1 MSISV
6 QQLVQTAFQNCS
18 LIGDGE
24 SVDGTAYGTTAHD
37 GALGLLNNLLGE
49 LNNQELIASSKTAVD
64 ITTVPV
70 DLAPIGGTGDR
81 RINFSGIRFVGNG
94 WDSWPHPEGIILNR
108 NGVPDKIDGVSR
120 RIGDRWV
127 PLHSCNFQQM
137 MSRNFMQLA
146 TSWTYN
152 IVRNDSQDPSYSDV
166 YGILALDTNR
176 PTPVRIFFSE
186 KIPVVETGS
195 QDIYLSDMYFDLLL
209 NGLCVKLCIKYK
221 LTDYLPI
228 FEQQFKQAK
237 NLIKRSNATQRMIQR
252 GDLGGG
258 YNDSFYNGLGGVG
271 W

>member
-37 GALGLLNNLLGE
+37 GALGLLNNLLSE
-49 LNNQELIASSKTAVD
+49 LNSQGYIISGFSEHEFTYSKPTILRD
-64 ITTVPV
+64 K
-70 DLAPIGGTGDR
+70 
-81 RINFSGIRFVGNG
+81 
-94 WDSWPHPEGIILNR
+94 DSMFFPDEIVL
-108 NGVPDKIDGVSR
+108 GVTPPKLEGVSR
-120 RIGDRWV
+120 KIGERWL
-127 PLHSCNFQQM
+127 PLHSCNRQQM
-137 MSRNFMQLA
+137 AQRNTMQLP
-146 TSWTYN
+146 TSWTYEITKTSRIYN
-152 IVRNDSQDPSYSDV
+152 SQQV
-166 YGILALDTNR
+166 FIEYGLLILDTNK
-176 PTPVRIFFSE
+176 PTQV
-186 KIPVVETGS
+186 KIWYMQPIKAELTDS
-195 QDIYLSDMYFDLLL
+195 TLFLSDIYFDLLL
-209 NGLCVKLCIKYK
+209 NGLCVKLCVKYK

-237 NLIKRSNATQRMIQR
+237 NLIKRSNATQRMLQR

>member
-37 GALGLLNNLLGE
+37 GALGLLNNLLSE
-49 LNNQELIASSKTAVD
+49 LNNQGFIASSFDTAEFTISRTILLRVD
-64 ITTVPV
+64 EFYP
-70 DLAPIGGTGDR
+70 LRGDDVR
-81 RINFSGIRFVGNG
+81 LESGIF
-94 WDSWPHPEGIILNR
+94 GIPAK
-108 NGVPDKIDGVSR
+108 VPDRLEGVSR
-120 RIGDRWV
+120 KIGDRWL
-127 PLHSCNFQQM
+127 PLHSCNPQQM
-137 MSRNFMQLA
+137 ATRNLMQLP
-146 TSWTYN
+146 TSWCYELRAYQSREPKIQTGGFLT
-152 IVRNDSQDPSYSDV
+152 VDSNKPTQVKIWFRRPFQDLSTFDDSIHV
-166 YGILALDTNR
+166 
-176 PTPVRIFFSE
+176 SE
-186 KIPVVETGS
+186 
-195 QDIYLSDMYFDLLL
+195 MYFDLLL
-209 NGLCVKLCIKYK
+209 NGLCVKLCVKYK

-258 YNDSFYNGLGGVG
+258 YDDSFYNGLGGVG

>member
-37 GALGLLNNLLGE
+37 GALGLLNNLLSE
-49 LNNQELIASSKTAVD
+49 LNNQGFIASTQMYQEAMAVPFGD
-64 ITTVPV
+64 IHLNGLGVGVTIIGSSGNPYPEVGYI
-70 DLAPIGGTGDR
+70 LCEFGAP
-81 RINFSGIRFVGNG
+81 
-94 WDSWPHPEGIILNR
+94 EKLN
-108 NGVPDKIDGVSR
+108 GVSR
-120 RIGDRWV
+120 KIGDRWL
-127 PLHSCNFQQM
+127 PLASCNIQQM
-137 MSRNFMQLA
+137 MTRTMKSLA
-146 TSWTYN
+146 TSWTYDLREADYPN
-152 IVRNDSQDPSYSDV
+152 HNDAEM
-166 YGILALDTNR
+166 YGRISLDTHR
-176 PTPVRIFFSE
+176 PTQIRFFYNS
-186 KIPVVETGS
+186 KIRVQNLPNEVL
-195 QDIYLSDMYFDLLL
+195 QLSDIYFDLLL
-209 NGLCVKLCIKYK
+209 NGLCVKLCVKYK

-237 NLIKRSNATQRMIQR
+237 NLIKRSNATQRMLQR

>member
-37 GALGLLNNLLGE
+37 GALGLLNNLLSE
-49 LNNQELIASSKTAVD
+49 LNNQGYIVSSFSEHQFTYSGP
-64 ITTVPV
+64 TVLVGQTRPSSDRV
-70 DLAPIGGTGDR
+70 IFLGDGR
-81 RINFSGIRFVGNG
+81 LPS
-94 WDSWPHPEGIILNR
+94 
-108 NGVPDKIDGVSR
+108 KIEGVSR
-120 RIGDRWV
+120 QVGSRWL
-127 PLHSCNFQQM
+127 PLHSCDRQTM
-137 MSRNFMQLA
+137 DMRTKMQLP
-146 TSWTYN
+146 TSWTYEL
-152 IVRNDSQDPSYSDV
+152 SHES
-166 YGILALDTNR
+166 GILFLDTNR
-176 PTPVRIFFSE
+176 PTVVKFWFKDPIENVDVDIATIRLSE
-186 KIPVVETGS
+186 I
-195 QDIYLSDMYFDLLL
+195 YFDLLL
-209 NGLCVKLCIKYK
+209 NGLCVKLCVKYK

>member
-37 GALGLLNNLLGE
+37 GALGLLNNLLSE
-49 LNNQELIASSKTAVD
+49 LNNQGYLVSSFNERTF
-64 ITTVPV
+64 TYSRPT
-70 DLAPIGGTGDR
+70 PIVGQDGPSTGVT
-81 RINFSGIRFVGNG
+81 IFVGKENL
-94 WDSWPHPEGIILNR
+94 PTRIE
-108 NGVPDKIDGVSR
+108 GVSR
-120 RIGDRWV
+120 KVGSRWL
-127 PLHSCNFQQM
+127 PLYSCNRQQM
-137 MSRNFMQLA
+137 DSRTKMQLP
-146 TSWTYN
+146 TSWTYEL
-152 IVRNDSQDPSYSDV
+152 VGDSGLLV
-166 YGILALDTNR
+166 LDTDR
-176 PTPVRIFFSE
+176 PTVIKFWYKNPIKASLENTTLF
-186 KIPVVETGS
+186 
-195 QDIYLSDMYFDLLL
+195 LSDMYFDLLL
-209 NGLCVKLCIKYK
+209 NGLCVKLCVKYK

-237 NLIKRSNATQRMIQR
+237 NLIKRSNATQRMLQR

>member
-49 LNNQELIASSKTAVD
+49 LNNQELIASSKTAVE

-81 RINFSGIRFVGNG
+81 RINFSGIRFVGKTWG
-94 WDSWPHPEGIILNR
+94 SWPYPEGIILNR

-127 PLHSCNFQQM
+127 PLHSCNMQQM
-137 MSRNFMQLA
+137 MTRTMKQLA

-152 IVRNDSQDPSYSDV
+152 INPKPSEDTTSSDV

-209 NGLCVKLCIKYK
+209 QGLCVKLCVKYK
-221 LTDYLPI
+221 LTDYLPM
-228 FEQQFKQAK
+228 FDQQFKQAK
-237 NLIKRSNATQRMIQR
+237 NLIKRSNATQRMLQK
-252 GDLGGG
+252 GDLQGG
-258 YNDSFYNGLGGVG
+258 YNDDFYNGMGGVG